1 MTGSID
7 PIVGELKNLNKE
19 GEIKINILHS
29 EAGAISEN
37 DVMLAAASHGIVIGF
52 NVQPDAVAKKK
63 AEDEGVSIRCYNIIY
78 RLTEDIEKAL
88 KGIFVARNPDEEL
101 PYIHKLVRLA
111 NLCGVTEELSE
122 AQLSLLDTLNPL
134 NIEARYPL
142 NKTLLLQS
150 LTQERCNTL
159 IQETEA
165 LFQWLKMK

>member
-1 MTGSID
+1 MMDSYAKTEYWFESAEYD
-7 PIVGELKNLNKE
+7 LQTAKAMLETKRYLYVGFMC
-19 GEIKINILHS
+19 H
-29 EAGAISEN
+29 
-37 DVMLAAASHGIVIGF
+37 
-52 NVQPDAVAKKK
+52 Q
-63 AEDEGVSIRCYNIIY
+63 
-78 RLTEDIEKAL
+78 TIEKAL
-88 KGIFVARNPDEEL
+88 KGIFVARTPDEEL

-111 NLCGVTEELSE
+111 NLCGLTEELSG

-150 LTQERCNTL
+150 LTQERCKTL